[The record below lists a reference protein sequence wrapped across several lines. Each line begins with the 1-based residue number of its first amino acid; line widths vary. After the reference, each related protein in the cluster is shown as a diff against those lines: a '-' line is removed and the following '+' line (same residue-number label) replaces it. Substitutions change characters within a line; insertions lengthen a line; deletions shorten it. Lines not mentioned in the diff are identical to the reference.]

1 MRPRVGLSLF
11 TIATLLASLGLAS
24 LGAASQAGAPDTGGQ
39 QGAGL
44 FDVLESL
51 ASGRSD
57 LIAEAGELEPFSP
70 FGAPT
75 NDDTGQATLTDT
87 FHFRTN
93 IGDMAV
99 FNDLDFD
106 GTPDFDGVDLHRF
119 GFDDAD
125 TTTVLNGA
133 RSAVFDRFAPV
144 MPNSGFEGGDTA
156 WSGLDLDFDPM
167 TPGTL
172 FDRPV
177 IGVPPENGMFP
188 SGVVDIWGGR
198 IMGGLPLNGECDGQ
212 IHELGLTTL
221 NMGGEPW
228 PSPAAV
234 YDLFGGASHA
244 WVLRCDPYW
253 HIAHFVNGGS
263 QFAPMP
269 TSTVGLIFDDIFI
282 GITDG
287 SEMAGATS
295 YRSFAFTTPASGGYQ
310 PDNTIATSHPHVPE
324 MTEANPPY
332 LVGTPV
338 MSAYDPF
345 AFPVTH
351 TLDGTDSGSCVDEW
365 TTTYEL
371 YAGMPS
377 DARSDAL
384 DVSLYQ
390 FDSGQLSF
398 GIATL
403 TDGFSIETTGEGS
416 GYRERYMLGPE
427 GRYDYF
433 AGELECNYIS
443 RIDSAYLD
451 DLQAGITGWFDDLV
465 ETGTDG
471 TSDGGDDTATSTD
484 STGSDSTGSDSTG
497 SDSPGSDSGTD
508 GDADGGSSDSTT
520 TDGSESEGTT
530 ETDAPL
536 WPWISLITGAIV
548 VVGGYFVSRTGD
560 DGAGKEEDGGGTAPP
575 TTAPPPTTTSGG
587 PTVATT
593 APVGEG
599 PCDRIRRAYE
609 AAKAEAEAKRAEAER
624 AETEAN
630 EAEQKANDARNDAN
644 DAGER
649 AEKAK
654 NDRDKAERDRDRPPP
669 NEDDSWIE
677 DSETGERITSRDL
690 RLRREAAGEAWDRYR
705 DDPSQE
711 SAEQTEQDWEDL
723 DEPGA
728 RDQRR
733 EADDMDQAA
742 KQKKLEDA
750 EQALNDAEKE
760 MNEADEAAEKAEQE
774 ARDAREAA
782 DKADQ
787 EADDA
792 EARAAEWK
800 RALDE
805 CLGLKD
811 GPGTKWGG
819 PEGTGEDCDG
829 GCFPEGNI
837 ERRVIDTFSER
848 VLINYWCT
856 VMPDGAEGVHEGQR
870 ISGELAWYRDM
881 FATGS
886 AAISVGGAIKGTVSR
901 GVSDAVEAGVSG
913 GATVAGEELGIDIP
927 TSIFQVPVVALEGA
941 AAVGSSI
948 IGAFSRWIQANHVS
962 FRAEWGYVSQQ
973 CDLTWVAIWKCE
985 NGVMRCVEH
994 ILDINMA
1001 DPVIGGAQ
1009 HSQDYTP
1016 ADNVQQDVEGRT
1028 RTVANRVQKSSQRL
1042 VDFMQKHTVGPCDG

>member
-1 MRPRVGLSLF
+1 MRPRVGISLF

-24 LGAASQAGAPDTGGQ
+24 LGAVSQAGAPEPVRP

-51 ASGRSD
+51 SNGRSD
-57 LIAEAGELEPFSP
+57 LIAEVGELEPFSP
-70 FGAPT
+70 FGSPAT
-75 NDDTGQATLTDT
+75 DDTGQATLTDT

-106 GTPDFDGVDLHRF
+106 GTSDFMDVELRRF

-133 RSAVFDRFAPV
+133 RSAVFDQFAPV
-144 MPNSGFEGGDTA
+144 MPNDGFEEGDTA
-156 WSGLDLDFDPM
+156 WSGLGLDFDPM

-172 FDRPV
+172 FGRPV
-177 IGVPPENGMFP
+177 IGVPPP
-188 SGVVDIWGGR
+188 SGVFPNDVVDFWGGR
-198 IMGGLPLNGECDGQ
+198 ITGGLPVDGECDDQ
-212 IHELGLTTL
+212 VHELGVTTL
-221 NMGGEPW
+221 NMGGVPW
-228 PSPAAV
+228 PSPVAG

-253 HIAHFVNGGS
+253 HVSHFVNGGS
-263 QFAPMP
+263 QFSQEQ
-269 TSTVGLIFDDIFI
+269 TGTVALIFDDVFI
-282 GITDG
+282 GITPG
-287 SEMAGATS
+287 AEMAPAMS
-295 YRSFAFTTPASGGYQ
+295 HRSFAFRTPASGGYQ
-310 PDNTIATSHPHVPE
+310 PDNTIATSYPHVPE
-324 MTEANPPY
+324 MSEANPPY

-338 MSAYDPF
+338 MSAYDPL
-345 AFPVTH
+345 AFRVTH
-351 TLDGTDSGSCVDEW
+351 ILDGTNSGSCVEEW
-365 TTTYEL
+365 STTYEL

-377 DARSDAL
+377 EARPDAL

-390 FDSGQLSF
+390 FDSGQLSI

-403 TDGFSIETTGEGS
+403 TDGLSIETTGDGPS
-416 GYRERYMLGPE
+416 YRERYVLGPE

-433 AGELECNYIS
+433 AGDLECNYTS
-443 RIDSAYLD
+443 TIDSSFLD
-451 DLQAGITGWFDDLV
+451 QLQSGIATWFDDLI

-471 TSDGGDDTATSTD
+471 STDGGDDTAASTD
-484 STGSDSTGSDSTG
+484 SGDSGSDTTGSDSGD
-497 SDSPGSDSGTD
+497 D
-508 GDADGGSSDSTT
+508 GATDGGSSDTVT
-520 TDGSESEGTT
+520 TDGSEPERTT
-530 ETDAPL
+530 ETDDDPL
-536 WPWISLITGAIV
+536 WPWITLITGV
-548 VVGGYFVSRTGD
+548 VVAVGGYFVSRTGD
-560 DGAGKEEDGGGTAPP
+560 DDDGASDGGTAAPP
-575 TTAPPPTTTSGG
+575 TTTTSG
-587 PTVATT
+587 PTIATA
-593 APVGEG
+593 APVAEG

-609 AAKAEAEAKRAEAER
+609 AAKAEADAKRAEAER

-630 EAEQKANDARNDAN
+630 EAEQDATDARNDAN
-644 DAGER
+644 EAGQDAEDAR
-649 AEKAK
+649 
-654 NDRDKAERDRDRPPP
+654 NDRDRAERDRDRPPP
-669 NEDDSWIE
+669 NEDDTWIE

-750 EQALNDAEKE
+750 EQALNDAERE
-760 MNEADEAAEKAEQE
+760 MNEANEAADKAEQE
-774 ARDAREAA
+774 ARDARDAA

-811 GPGTKWGG
+811 GPATEWGG
-819 PEGTGEDCDG
+819 PMGTGEDCDG
-829 GCFPEGNI
+829 GCFPEGNV

-848 VLINYWCT
+848 VLINYWVS
-856 VMPDGAEGVHEGQR
+856 VMPEGAEGVHEGQR

-901 GVSDAVEAGVSG
+901 GVGDAVQAGVSG
-913 GATVAGEELGIDIP
+913 GATVAGEKLGIDIP

-948 IGAFSRWIQANHVS
+948 IGAFSRWIQNNHVS

-973 CDLTWVAIWKCE
+973 CDLTWVEIWKCE
-985 NGVMRCVEH
+985 NGVMRCEER
-994 ILDINMA
+994 ILEVNMA
-1001 DPVIGGAQ
+1001 DAVIGGAQ

-1016 ADNVQQDVEGRT
+1016 ADDVQRDVEGRT
-1028 RTVANRVQKSSQRL
+1028 RTVANRVRTSSQKL
-1042 VDFMQKHTVGPCDG
+1042 VDFMQKHTVGPCGG

>member
-1 MRPRVGLSLF
+1 MRPRVGISLF

-24 LGAASQAGAPDTGGQ
+24 LGAASQAGAPEPVRP

-51 ASGRSD
+51 ANGRSD
-57 LIAEAGELEPFSP
+57 LIAESGELEAFSP
-70 FGAPT
+70 FGAPAS
-75 NDDTGQATLTDT
+75 DDTGQATLTDT

-106 GTPDFDGVDLHRF
+106 GSPDVTGDDLRRF

-125 TTTVLNGA
+125 MTMPLNGP
-133 RSAVFDRFAPV
+133 RLEVFDQFAPV
-144 MPNSGFEGGDTA
+144 MPTDGFEGGDMP
-156 WSGLDLDFDPM
+156 WSGLDLAFDPM

-177 IGVPPENGMFP
+177 IGVPPPDGMFP
-188 SGVVDIWGGR
+188 TGVVDIWGGR
-198 IMGGLPLNGECDGQ
+198 IMGGLPVDGECDGQ
-212 IHELGLTTL
+212 VHELGVTTL
-221 NMGGEPW
+221 NMGGEAW

-253 HIAHFVNGGS
+253 HISHFVNGGS
-263 QFAPMP
+263 QFNQMP

-287 SEMAGATS
+287 SEMAGAMS
-295 YRSFAFTTPASGGYQ
+295 HRSFAFRTPASGGYQ
-310 PDNTIATSHPHVPE
+310 PSNTIATSHPHVPE
-324 MTEANPPY
+324 MSEANPPY

-338 MSAYDPF
+338 MSAYDPL

-351 TLDGTDSGSCVDEW
+351 TLDGTNSGSCAEEW

-371 YAGMPS
+371 YAGMQS

-390 FDSGQLSF
+390 FDTGQLSF

-403 TDGFSIETTGEGS
+403 TDGLSIETTGDAPS
-416 GYRERYMLGPE
+416 YRERYMLGSE
-427 GRYDYF
+427 GSYDFF
-433 AGELECNYIS
+433 AGDLECNYTS
-443 RIDSAYLD
+443 TIDSSFLD
-451 DLQAGITGWFDDLV
+451 DLQTGITTWFDDLV

-471 TSDGGDDTATSTD
+471 STDGGDDSTGSDSTGSDTD

-497 SDSPGSDSGTD
+497 SDSGTD
-508 GDADGGSSDSTT
+508 GDGDGDSSDTAT
-520 TDGSESEGTT
+520 TDGSEPEGTT
-530 ETDAPL
+530 ETEDDPI
-536 WPWISLITGAIV
+536 WPWISLITGV
-548 VVGGYFVSRTGD
+548 VIAVGGYFVSRTGGD
-560 DGAGKEEDGGGTAPP
+560 DGGKDADGG
-575 TTAPPPTTTSGG
+575 TAPPPTTTTSG
-587 PTVATT
+587 PTVATA
-593 APVGEG
+593 APVAEG

-609 AAKAEAEAKRAEAER
+609 AAKAEAEAKRAEAEQ
-624 AETEAN
+624 AETDAN
-630 EAEQKANDARNDAN
+630 EAEQDATDARNDAN
-644 DAGER
+644 EAGKN
-649 AEKAK
+649 AEDAK

-669 NEDDSWIE
+669 NEDDTWIE

-728 RDQRR
+728 RDERR

-750 EQALNDAEKE
+750 EQALNDAERE
-760 MNEADEAAEKAEQE
+760 MNEANEAADKAEQE
-774 ARDAREAA
+774 ARDARDAA

-819 PEGTGEDCDG
+819 PMGTGEDCDG
-829 GCFPEGNI
+829 GCFPEGNV

-901 GVSDAVEAGVSG
+901 GVGDAVEAGVSG
-913 GATVAGEELGIDIP
+913 GATVAGEKLGIDIP

-948 IGAFSRWIQANHVS
+948 IGAFSRWIQRNHVS

-994 ILDINMA
+994 ILDVNMA

-1009 HSQDYTP
+1009 HSQNYTP
-1016 ADNVQQDVEGRT
+1016 ADNVQRDVEGRT